1 MILFEEVRKGLSTYL
16 KENSDYK
23 PLTTTIV
30 STDKYPKVVISKA
43 DDRESKSDT
52 FRRNVISDLVFEIDI
67 YAKDKVIGNKTI
79 SSRIIAT
86 ELENLIKRYMGD
98 MCGFKRT
105 LDKPTPNI
113 DTTIYRVTMRY
124 SASYNDKRN
133 VFL

>member
-16 KENSDYK
+16 KENSDYE
-23 PLTTTIV
+23 PLITTIV

-67 YAKDKVIGNKTI
+67 YAKDKVVGNETI

-86 ELENLIKRYMGD
+86 ELEDFTKRYMGD

-113 DTTIYRVTMRY
+113 DTTIYRITMRY

>member
-1 MILFEEVRKGLSTYL
+1 MILFEKVRIGLNTYL
-16 KENSDYK
+16 KENSEYN
-23 PLTTTIV
+23 PLVTTIV
-30 STDKYPKVVISKA
+30 STDKYPKVVITKA
-43 DDRESKSDT
+43 DDRELKSDS
-52 FRRNVISDLVFEIDI
+52 FRRNVISSLVFEINI
-67 YAKDKVIGNKTI
+67 YAKDKVVGNKTI

-86 ELENLIKRYMGD
+86 ELEDLIKKYMGD

-124 SASYNDKRN
+124 NVSYNDKMN